1 MIISPDDSLKSELI
15 RLWKTCFPEDSEYCD
30 FYFNNC
36 YKPERC
42 LALMGE
48 NGLESAFYWFDGE
61 LHTDKKTYKVIFL
74 YAGATYSQFRCKGNI
89 ASMFS
94 EIKDYCIKNDI
105 AAFILSAL
113 STSRGVS
120 EKYGLIPNIRHRETV
135 CECRA
140 SVETAELSLCG
151 EDEFKKMREK
161 YLLCIPYSVAW
172 SDYDMSYMFNELN
185 YSGSILKMT
194 YNDEMFYAVTEI
206 DGDLLLI
213 KETNISQKLFQLLI
227 DNLSAYFSEC
237 NEIKIHTPV
246 SVIPE
251 IVNIKSSHPVYYG
264 HTYFVS
270 ENPEIN
276 EIKET
281 EELYINLTAE

>member
-1 MIISPDDSLKSELI
+1 MIVFPDDSLKSELI
-15 RLWKTCFPEDSEYCD
+15 RLWKTCFPEDAEYCD
-30 FYFNNC
+30 FYFENC

-42 LALMGE
+42 LALVGE
-48 NGLESAFYWFDGE
+48 KGLESAFYWFDGE
-61 LHTDKKTYKVIFL
+61 LRTDKKAYKAIFL

-113 STSRGVS
+113 ATSRGVS
-120 EKYGLIPNIRHRETV
+120 EKYGLIPNIRHRETI
-135 CECRA
+135 CECRTEG
-140 SVETAELSLCG
+140 ETAELFLCS
-151 EDEFKKMREK
+151 ENEFKKMREK
-161 YLLCIPYSVAW
+161 YLSGIPYSVAW
-172 SDYDMSYMFNELN
+172 SDYDMSYMFKELN

-194 YNDEMFYAVTEI
+194 FNGEEFYAVTET
-206 DGDLLLI
+206 DGDSLLI

-227 DNLSAYFSEC
+227 NSLSVYFSEC
-237 NEIKIHTPV
+237 NEMKIHTPV
-246 SVIPE
+246 SVVPE
-251 IVNIKSSHPVYYG
+251 IMNIKSSQPVYYG

-270 ENPEIN
+270 ESPEIK